1 MRQGGAK
8 VRQVTDLAFNGRR
21 MLPPPWSF
29 RTITSRA
36 WVPLRARRSWRLLGM
51 FGRSGARRAETA
63 RLRPRGPWFVNLKA
77 LSRADVRCWESVRA
91 VKGSAPA
98 GRAGRIC
105 RAESIGAAGP
115 GRRSG
120 CGTIGGGRH
129 HVRAVLTV
137 AVDRPRRRDPTPVD
151 PVNGR
156 GPAPSR
162 AARLLPAPG
171 GGRQSQKACA
181 HRRHAQARRRA
192 QRPRPGRPAMARTT
206 ISLTSR
212 QSLAPFPT
220 CHPAKKLLFR
230 PVRIP
235 AYFICFLIKLPLIVT
250 TINSSTILM
259 HLTCS
264 II

>member
-137 AVDRPRRRDPTPVD
+137 AVDRPRRRDPTL
-151 PVNGR
+151 GR
-156 GPAPSR
+156 SRQRSRSGTIPCCAPST
-162 AARLLPAPG
+162 G
-171 GGRQSQKACA
+171 ACW
-181 HRRHAQARRRA
+181 
-192 QRPRPGRPAMARTT
+192 RPAKPKSLRTSPPCASSSSRST
-206 ISLTSR
+206 PSSGTASHGAHHDQLDLPR

-220 CHPAKKLLFR
+220 CHPAKKAPFPPDSYLRIFYLF
-230 PVRIP
+230 
-235 AYFICFLIKLPLIVT
+235 F
-250 TINSSTILM
+250 
-259 HLTCS
+259 
-264 II
+264 